1 MQNHDNIILCG
12 SIIHRHI
19 VWIIQNIFDWWHY
32 SINNNIN
39 NGITPSPYHRSLRPN
54 GNINCLKMVN
64 LTFQL
69 SILSVADV
77 NQLNANSS
85 YWSTS
90 LNITFADDG
99 HKLTYFEFNLKS
111 DFLVFFI
118 TEWLAMRF
126 LLCHK

>member
-12 SIIHRHI
+12 SIIHKHI
-19 VWIIQNIFDWWHY
+19 VSIIQNLFDWWHY

-39 NGITPSPYHRSLRPN
+39 NGITPSPYHWSLRPN
-54 GNINCLKMVN
+54 GNINCLKLVN

-69 SILSVADV
+69 SILSVAGV
-77 NQLNANSS
+77 NQLTANSS

-90 LNITFADDG
+90 LNNFCGRRT
-99 HKLTYFEFNLKS
+99 KLTYFEFNLKS